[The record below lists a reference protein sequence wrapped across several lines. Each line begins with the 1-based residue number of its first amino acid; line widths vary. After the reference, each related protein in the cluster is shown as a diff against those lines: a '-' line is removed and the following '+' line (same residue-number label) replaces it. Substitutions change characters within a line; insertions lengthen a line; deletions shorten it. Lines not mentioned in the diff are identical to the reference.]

1 MSSPFF
7 IRFMDHTFRLPP
19 RLAAISALV
28 PDGARLADVGT
39 DHALLP
45 IRLLLDGK
53 IQSAVATDIR
63 PGPLS
68 RAKENAYAAG
78 VQDLS
83 CVLCDGLT
91 GVSPDSVDTVV
102 IAGMGGENIAAIL
115 RAAPWA
121 CRNALCILHH
131 IIHAVNESRP
141 EELRAALPSLGLTI
155 RAERLV
161 RDAGRL
167 YSVLVVRAG
176 APEALSAGELYCGK
190 YSLVS
195 DDTLFADILTE
206 QDKQLDI
213 AVRGLE
219 RSGRECDRER
229 LNALRLA
236 AADIAE
242 MRRKY
247 HGDSS

>member
-1 MSSPFF
+1 
-7 IRFMDHTFRLPP
+7 MDHTFKLPP
-19 RLAAISALV
+19 RLAAIAALV

-115 RAAPWA
+115 RAA
-121 CRNALCILHH
+121 
-131 IIHAVNESRP
+131 
-141 EELRAALPSLGLTI
+141 LPSLGLMI

-195 DDTLFADILTE
+195 NDTLFSDILAE
-206 QDKQLDI
+206 QDKRLDI

-219 RSGRECDRER
+219 RSGRESDRER

-247 HGDSS
+247 HGDGS

>member
-1 MSSPFF
+1 MV
-7 IRFMDHTFRLPP
+7 MEHTFKLPP
-19 RLAAISALV
+19 RLAAIASLV

-45 IRLLLDGK
+45 ICLLLDGK

-78 VQDLS
+78 VQGLS
-83 CVLCDGLT
+83 SILCDGLS

-102 IAGMGGENIAAIL
+102 IAGMGGENIAGIL

-121 CRNALCILHH
+121 CRDALLILQPM
-131 IIHAVNESRP
+131 SRP
-141 EELRAALPSLGLTI
+141 EELRAALPSLGLSI
-155 RAERLV
+155 RAEHLV

-167 YSVLVVRAG
+167 YSILVVLAG
-176 APEALSAGELYCGK
+176 VPEELSAGDLYCGK
-190 YSLVS
+190 YSLLS
-195 DDTLFADILTE
+195 GDPLFADLLSE
-206 QDKQLDI
+206 QEKRLETAIQ
-213 AVRGLE
+213 GLE
-219 RSGRECDRER
+219 RSGRESDRER
-229 LNALRLA
+229 LNTLRLA

-247 HGDSS
+247 HGDGS

>member
-1 MSSPFF
+1 
-7 IRFMDHTFRLPP
+7 MDHAFKLPP
-19 RLAAISALV
+19 RLAAIAALV

-63 PGPLS
+63 SGPLS

-91 GVSPDSVDTVV
+91 GISPDSVDTVV

-121 CRNALCILHH
+121 CRNALCILQPK
-131 IIHAVNESRP
+131 ARP
-141 EELRAALPSLGLTI
+141 E
-155 RAERLV
+155 
-161 RDAGRL
+161 
-167 YSVLVVRAG
+167 
-176 APEALSAGELYCGK
+176 
-190 YSLVS
+190 
-195 DDTLFADILTE
+195 
-206 QDKQLDI
+206 
-213 AVRGLE
+213 
-219 RSGRECDRER
+219 
-229 LNALRLA
+229 
-236 AADIAE
+236 
-242 MRRKY
+242 
-247 HGDSS
+247 

>member
-1 MSSPFF
+1 M
-7 IRFMDHTFRLPP
+7 IRKCRRL
-19 RLAAISALV
+19 RIY
-28 PDGARLADVGT
+28 
-39 DHALLP
+39 
-45 IRLLLDGK
+45 
-53 IQSAVATDIR
+53 R

-78 VQDLS
+78 VQDLI
-83 CVLCDGLT
+83 LRPLRRAD

-102 IAGMGGENIAAIL
+102 IAGTGRGESRGDPSR
-115 RAAPWA
+115 RAVGVPE
-121 CRNALCILHH
+121 CALCSSLQPM
-131 IIHAVNESRP
+131 SRP
-141 EELRAALPSLGLTI
+141 EELRAALPSLGLMI

-195 DDTLFADILTE
+195 DDTLFSDILAE
-206 QDKQLDI
+206 QDKRLDI

-219 RSGRECDRER
+219 RSGRESDRER

-236 AADIAE
+236 AADITE

-247 HGDSS
+247 HGDGS

>member
-1 MSSPFF
+1 
-7 IRFMDHTFRLPP
+7 MDHTFRLPP

-83 CVLCDGLT
+83 CVLT

-121 CRNALCILHH
+121 CRNALCILQPM
-131 IIHAVNESRP
+131 SRP

-247 HGDSS
+247 HGDGS

>member
-1 MSSPFF
+1 
-7 IRFMDHTFRLPP
+7 MDHTFKLPP
-19 RLAAISALV
+19 RLAAIAALV

-63 PGPLS
+63 SGPLS

-91 GVSPDSVDTVV
+91 GVTADSVDTVV
-102 IAGMGGENIAAIL
+102 IAGMGGENIEAIL

-121 CRNALCILHH
+121 CRNALCILQPM
-131 IIHAVNESRP
+131 SRP

-167 YSVLVVRAG
+167 YSILAVRAG
-176 APEALSAGELYCGK
+176 APEKLSAGELYCGK
-190 YSLVS
+190 YSLLS
-195 DDTLFADILTE
+195 GDPLFADMLSE
-206 QDKQLDI
+206 QEKRLETAI
-213 AVRGLE
+213 RGLE
-219 RSGRECDRER
+219 CSERESDRER
-229 LNALRLA
+229 LNTLRLA

-247 HGDSS
+247 HGNGS

>member
-1 MSSPFF
+1 M
-7 IRFMDHTFRLPP
+7 
-19 RLAAISALV
+19 
-28 PDGARLADVGT
+28 
-39 DHALLP
+39 
-45 IRLLLDGK
+45 
-53 IQSAVATDIR
+53 
-63 PGPLS
+63 
-68 RAKENAYAAG
+68 
-78 VQDLS
+78 QDLS

-121 CRNALCILHH
+121 CRNALCILQPM
-131 IIHAVNESRP
+131 SRP
-141 EELRAALPSLGLTI
+141 EELRAALPSLGLMI

-167 YSVLVVRAG
+167 YSVLAVRAG

-195 DDTLFADILTE
+195 NDTLFSDILAE
-206 QDKQLDI
+206 QDKRLDI

-219 RSGRECDRER
+219 RSGRESDRER

-247 HGDSS
+247 HGDGS

>member
-1 MSSPFF
+1 ML
-7 IRFMDHTFRLPP
+7 MDHTFKLPP
-19 RLAAISALV
+19 RLAAIAALV
-28 PDGARLADVGT
+28 PDGAHLADIGT

-78 VQDLS
+78 VQDIS
-83 CVLCDGLT
+83 CILCDGLT
-91 GVSPDSVDTVV
+91 GVTANSVDTVV
-102 IAGMGGENIAAIL
+102 IAGMGGENIAGIL

-121 CRNALCILHH
+121 CAGTLLLLQPM
-131 IIHAVNESRP
+131 SRP

-155 RAERLV
+155 RAEQLV

-167 YSVLVVRAG
+167 YSILAVRAG
-176 APEALSAGELYCGK
+176 APEELSVGELYCGK
-190 YSLVS
+190 YSLLS
-195 DDTLFADILTE
+195 GDPLFADILSE
-206 QDKQLDI
+206 QEKRLETAIQ
-213 AVRGLE
+213 GLE
-219 RSGRECDRER
+219 RSERERDRER
-229 LNALRLA
+229 LKILRLA

-242 MRRKY
+242 MRRKH
-247 HGDSS
+247 HGDGS

>member
-1 MSSPFF
+1 M
-7 IRFMDHTFRLPP
+7 RLMDHTFKLPP
-19 RLAAISALV
+19 RLAAIAALV

-68 RAKENAYAAG
+68 CAKENAYAAG

-91 GVSPDSVDTVV
+91 GISPDSVDTVV

-121 CRNALCILHH
+121 CRNTLCILQPM
-131 IIHAVNESRP
+131 SRP

-167 YSVLVVRAG
+167 YSVLAVRAG

-195 DDTLFADILTE
+195 NDTLFSDILAE
-206 QDKQLDI
+206 QDKRLDI

-219 RSGRECDRER
+219 RSGRESDRER

-236 AADIAE
+236 AADITE

-247 HGDSS
+247 HGDGS

>member
-1 MSSPFF
+1 
-7 IRFMDHTFRLPP
+7 MDHTFKLPP
-19 RLAAISALV
+19 RLAAIAALV

-53 IQSAVATDIR
+53 IQRAVATDIR

-102 IAGMGGENIAAIL
+102 IAGMGGENIAA
-115 RAAPWA
+115 PWA
-121 CRNALCILHH
+121 CRNALCILQPM
-131 IIHAVNESRP
+131 SRP

-167 YSVLVVRAG
+167 YSVLAVRAG

-190 YSLVS
+190 YSLFS
-195 DDTLFADILTE
+195 NDTLFSDILAE
-206 QDKQLDI
+206 QDKRLDI

-219 RSGRECDRER
+219 RSGRESDRER

-247 HGDSS
+247 HGDGS

>member
-1 MSSPFF
+1 
-7 IRFMDHTFRLPP
+7 MDHTFKLPP
-19 RLAAISALV
+19 RLAAIAALV

-91 GVSPDSVDTVV
+91 GVSPDSADTVV

-121 CRNALCILHH
+121 CRNTLCILQPM
-131 IIHAVNESRP
+131 SRP

-155 RAERLV
+155 RAERLLF
-161 RDAGRL
+161 RSRRARRCSGGSFGRRA
-167 YSVLVVRAG
+167 VLREV
-176 APEALSAGELYCGK
+176 
-190 YSLVS
+190 
-195 DDTLFADILTE
+195 FA
-206 QDKQLDI
+206 
-213 AVRGLE
+213 ALE
-219 RSGRECDRER
+219 RHAVLRYPRGTGQTTRYRRSRSGTLRTGER
-229 LNALRLA
+229 P
-236 AADIAE
+236 
-242 MRRKY
+242 
-247 HGDSS
+247 

>member
-1 MSSPFF
+1 
-7 IRFMDHTFRLPP
+7 MDHTFKLPP
-19 RLAAISALV
+19 RLAAIAALV

-91 GVSPDSVDTVV
+91 DVSPDSVDTVV

-121 CRNALCILHH
+121 CRNALCILQPM
-131 IIHAVNESRP
+131 SRP
-141 EELRAALPSLGLTI
+141 EELRTALPSLGLTI
-155 RAERLV
+155 RAERL
-161 RDAGRL
+161 DAGRL
-167 YSVLVVRAG
+167 YSILTVCAA

-195 DDTLFADILTE
+195 DDTLFSDILAE
-206 QDKQLDI
+206 QDKRLDI

-247 HGDSS
+247 HGDGS

>member
-1 MSSPFF
+1 
-7 IRFMDHTFRLPP
+7 MDHTFRLPP

-121 CRNALCILHH
+121 CRNALCILQPM
-131 IIHAVNESRP
+131 SRP
-141 EELRAALPSLGLTI
+141 EELRAALPSLGLMI

-195 DDTLFADILTE
+195 DILAE
-206 QDKQLDI
+206 QDKRLDI

-247 HGDSS
+247 HGDGS

>member
-1 MSSPFF
+1 
-7 IRFMDHTFRLPP
+7 MDHTFRLPP

-53 IQSAVATDIR
+53 IQRAVATDIR

-102 IAGMGGENIAAIL
+102 IAGMGGENIAEI
-115 RAAPWA
+115 
-121 CRNALCILHH
+121 
-131 IIHAVNESRP
+131 
-141 EELRAALPSLGLTI
+141 LRAALPSLGLTI

-167 YSVLVVRAG
+167 YSVLAVRAG

-190 YSLVS
+190 YSLFS
-195 DDTLFADILTE
+195 NDTLFSDILAE
-206 QDKQLDI
+206 QDKRLDI

-219 RSGRECDRER
+219 RSGRESDRER

-247 HGDSS
+247 HGDGS

>member
-1 MSSPFF
+1 
-7 IRFMDHTFRLPP
+7 MDHTFKLPP
-19 RLAAISALV
+19 RLAAIAALV

-63 PGPLS
+63 SGPLS

-102 IAGMGGENIAAIL
+102 IAGMGGDLIARIVLETPWL
-115 RAAPWA
+115 RTGDKHLQPM
-121 CRNALCILHH
+121 
-131 IIHAVNESRP
+131 SRP

-167 YSVLVVRAG
+167 YSVLAVRAG

-195 DDTLFADILTE
+195 NDTLFSDILAE
-206 QDKQLDI
+206 QDKRLDI

-219 RSGRECDRER
+219 RSGRESDRER

-247 HGDSS
+247 HGDGS

>member
-1 MSSPFF
+1 
-7 IRFMDHTFRLPP
+7 MDHTFKLPP
-19 RLAAISALV
+19 RLAAIAALV

-91 GVSPDSVDTVV
+91 GISPDSVDTVV

-115 RAAPWA
+115 AAAPWTADGCHTLLLQPQSRAESLRQFLSENGYRIAREELVLDRGTLYPAMEVTAGCQTLTTGQLWGGA
-121 CRNALCILHH
+121 CLTRDPLGDRYLIEKILRLQG
-131 IIHAVNESRP
+131 AVAGLAHSSRP
-141 EELRAALPSLGLTI
+141 EDRGKADGLRDVLTAL
-155 RAERLV
+155 
-161 RDAGRL
+161 
-167 YSVLVVRAG
+167 
-176 APEALSAGELYCGK
+176 LSM
-190 YSLVS
+190 
-195 DDTLFADILTE
+195 
-206 QDKQLDI
+206 
-213 AVRGLE
+213 
-219 RSGRECDRER
+219 REEWRHA
-229 LNALRLA
+229 N
-236 AADIAE
+236 
-242 MRRKY
+242 
-247 HGDSS
+247 GTGN